1 LALCIN
7 AKAGGYDFFMFYFTL
22 CITPMTFLSGAFFP
36 RTQLPAMA
44 QMVADVLPLSL
55 LVDVI
60 RAVFQHSLG
69 SALPQ
74 VGGLVGYTVVSVTL
88 AVYLS
93 RKRFEKS

>member
-1 LALCIN
+1 
-7 AKAGGYDFFMFYFTL
+7 MFYFTL

-36 RTQLPAMA
+36 RTQLPVVA
-44 QMVADVLPLSL
+44 QAVADVLPLSL

-60 RAVFQHSLG
+60 RAVFQHQLG
-69 SALPQ
+69 AALPQ
-74 VGGLVGYTVVSVTL
+74 VAGLLAYTAVSATL